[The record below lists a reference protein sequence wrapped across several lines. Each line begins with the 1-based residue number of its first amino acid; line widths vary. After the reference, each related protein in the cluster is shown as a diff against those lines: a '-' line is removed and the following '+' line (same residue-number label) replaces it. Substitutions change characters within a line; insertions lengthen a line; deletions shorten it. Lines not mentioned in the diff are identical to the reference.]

1 MPRLSAFSGFLP
13 YIAIVF
19 LNAFVDLGH
28 KIVVQ
33 NTVFKV
39 YDGNTQV
46 ILTAIVNALILLPF
60 ILLFSPAGFL
70 SDKYPKHKVM
80 RYSAWAAVAATLL
93 ITACYY
99 AGWFWGAFALTLALA
114 IQSALYSPAK
124 YGYIK
129 ELVGKEPLARANGA
143 VQATTITGILLG
155 TFVFSGLFEWLLQAV
170 EPNDTSEIITTIAPI
185 GWILVGLSVIELI
198 LCYRLPSKSI
208 THRQQHFSV
217 QRYARLD
224 YLKTNLRALKKQPA
238 IWQSIIGLA
247 TFWAISQVV
256 LAAFPA
262 FAKETLNET
271 NTLVIQGILACTGVG
286 IIIGSMLAGRLSR
299 NYIELG
305 LIPVGSLGI
314 TLILAL
320 VPTLDSSFM
329 LGLCFLGLGIMGGLF
344 IIPLNALIQFNADE
358 SELGTILAGNNWIQ
372 NVTMLAFL
380 GLTVCVSLLELSTQ
394 ALLALLAVVALLGTG
409 YTVRKLS
416 HACARIVVGFLFKG
430 RYRID
435 VSGFKNLPAEGGVLL
450 LGNHIS
456 WIDWALVQI
465 ACPRPVRF
473 VMQREIYN
481 RRFIR
486 PIMKLF
492 GVIPIAKG
500 HSEDALQTI
509 NQLLRQGEVVCLFPE
524 GAISRTGQLGKFHTG
539 FERAAEGL
547 SSSDA
552 VIVPFYLRGL
562 WGSKFSRAT
571 ERLREQR
578 NPKGIRRELLVAFGP
593 QLAINTQA
601 AELKQRVF
609 ELSISAWEEHTEQ
622 MDNIP
627 LAWIKT
633 AKRQANQ
640 WAAKD
645 SRGERFTYRRLL
657 SATLMTAA
665 NMRRKERS
673 LNDNHL
679 NIGILLP
686 VSSANMVTNMAVML
700 NGHAVVN
707 LNPHMG
713 TTIEQRQA
721 SLLTMLNDANI
732 DTIYTSASMLAEL
745 QAQGLNVES
754 IFATRQVIDIAELTK
769 GNNPSRKRFYRFI
782 SRWLPASVLYRLCG
796 RQRNVNDPA
805 AILFTE
811 RKDKPNRGVL
821 LSHRNIVANCRQ
833 LSDVLNTQDSDVMI
847 GYQAPYHAYG
857 FTSAILLPML
867 EGLPVICC
875 PDSQDTQTFAKT
887 IARQHGTV
895 LCADAELLQTL
906 INDNTVGPLMLSSLR
921 LVVCGGTPLP
931 AATQAAFENKFH
943 RAVYQGYGCTEAT
956 PVVSVNLPDALDTQ
970 YWRIQ
975 VGNKPGSVG
984 LPLPGT
990 SCKIVDAD
998 TLLEK
1003 TPGEAGEILI
1013 SGAQVMLGYLNSQNH
1028 CNETA
1033 NEVSKEIVTL
1043 NDKRRWFRTG
1053 DRGYID
1059 SEGFLTL
1066 TT

>member
-1 MPRLSAFSGFLP
+1 MPRLSSFSGFLP

-28 KIVVQ
+28 KIVMQ

-39 YDGNTQV
+39 YDGNTQI

-99 AGWFWGAFALTLALA
+99 AGWFWAAFALTLALA

-129 ELVGKEPLARANGA
+129 ELVGQEPLARANGA

-155 TFVFSGLFEWLLQAV
+155 TFVFSGLFESLLQPVAEMQTNTIV
-170 EPNDTSEIITTIAPI
+170 ETIAPI
-185 GWILVGLSVIELI
+185 GWILVLLSVIELV
-198 LCYRLPSKSI
+198 LCYWLPEKS
-208 THRQQHFSV
+208 TTQTEQHFSV
-217 QRYARLD
+217 KRYAKLD
-224 YLKTNLRALKKQPA
+224 YLKTNLRSLKKQPP
-238 IWQSIIGLA
+238 IWQSIVGLS

-262 FAKETLNET
+262 FAKETLGET

-305 LIPVGSLGI
+305 LIPVGAIGI

-320 VPTLDSSFM
+320 VPTLDSSFS
-329 LGLCFLGLGIMGGLF
+329 LGLCFLGLGIAGGLF

-380 GLTVCVSLLELSTQ
+380 ALTVVVATLNISSQL
-394 ALLALLAVVALLGTG
+394 LLALLAVVALTGTG

-416 HACARIVVGFLFKG
+416 HACARLVVGFLFKG
-430 RYRID
+430 RYNIE

-500 HSEDALQTI
+500 HSEDALVTI
-509 NQLLRQGEVVCLFPE
+509 NELLRQGEVVCLFPE

-539 FERAAEGL
+539 FERAAAGL
-547 SSSDA
+547 TTDDA
-552 VIVPFYLRGL
+552 VIVPFYLHGL

-571 ERLREQR
+571 ERLREAR
-578 NPKGIRRELLVAFGP
+578 MPEGWRRDLLVAFGP
-593 QLAINTQA
+593 QLAIDTN
-601 AELKQRVF
+601 AEQLKRKVF
-609 ELSISAWEEHTEQ
+609 ELSINAWDEHNQ
-622 MDNIP
+622 RLDNVP
-627 LAWIKT
+627 LSWMKS
-633 AKRQANQ
+633 AKRHFHQ
-640 WAAKD
+640 WASKD
-645 SRGERFTYRRLL
+645 QGGERFTAGSLL
-657 SATLMTAA
+657 TDSLTLATA
-665 NMRRKERS
+665 MRQREQS
-673 LNDNHL
+673 LNDNHY

-686 VSSANMVTNMAVML
+686 NSSASFVTHMAVML
-700 NGHAVVN
+700 NGHAAVHLNTQVGATAEEQQAN
-707 LNPHMG
+707 LL
-713 TTIEQRQA
+713 A
-721 SLLTMLNDANI
+721 MLNDANI
-732 DTIYTSASMLAEL
+732 DTIYSTQDALNAL
-745 QAQGLNVES
+745 QQQGLDTDAL
-754 IFATRQVIDIAELTK
+754 FTLRQVIDVAELHGSLPTWLQK
-769 GNNPSRKRFYRFI
+769 LYHYLARC
-782 SRWLPASVLYRLCG
+782 LPARWLYRLCG
-796 RQRNVNDPA
+796 RVRSINDPA
-805 AILFTE
+805 AVIFTHQP
-811 RKDKPNRGVL
+811 DGSQRGVV
-821 LSHRNIVANCRQ
+821 LSHRSLVANCQQ
-833 LSDVLNTQDSDVMI
+833 LSDVLNVHDDDVMV
-847 GYQAPYHAYG
+847 GYQPGHHAYG
-857 FTSAILLPML
+857 LIATHLLPAL
-867 EGLPVICC
+867 AGIPVIFCN
-875 PDSQDTQTFAKT
+875 DTDNIENFAKT
-887 IARQHGTV
+887 IARQHGSV
-895 LCADAELLQTL
+895 LCGDASLLQRL
-906 INDNTVGPLMLSSLR
+906 SENPSIDPLMLNSLR
-921 LVVCGGTPLP
+921 LVVCGGPP
-931 AATQAAFENKFH
+931 IGATVQTAFENKFH
-943 RAVYQGYGCTEAT
+943 KPVYQGYGCTEAT
-956 PVVSVNLPDALDTQ
+956 PVASVNIPDALDTQ

-975 VGNKPGSVG
+975 VGNKAGSVG
-984 LPLPGT
+984 LPLPGI
-990 SCKIVDAD
+990 SFKIVDAES
-998 TLLEK
+998 LAEK
-1003 TPGEAGEILI
+1003 AIDEPGEVLI
-1013 SGAQVMLGYLNSQNH
+1013 SGAQLMLGYLNNPSHTDNVMVQQEGRNW
-1028 CNETA
+1028 
-1033 NEVSKEIVTL
+1033 L
-1043 NDKRRWFRTG
+1043 RTG
-1053 DRGYID
+1053 DKGFID

-1066 TT
+1066 TA